1 MEYANPYVVANAEAS
16 ERTAFIRRTYIH
28 LALAIAV
35 FAGLEAFFLA
45 QPWAGPLAQK
55 MSSNWW
61 LVLIPFIAVSWI
73 ADKWALSATS
83 RGTQY
88 LGLGL
93 FIVAEAIIFIPL
105 LYIAKSV
112 DPDMIA
118 KAGIMTGFLFA
129 GITIIAFATKADFSF
144 LRGFVMVA
152 SFAALGF
159 IFVSMIFGF
168 NLGTLFS
175 GAMILVAGASIL
187 YSTSN
192 ILLHYR
198 TDQHVAA
205 ALSLFSSV
213 ALMFWY
219 ILRIFMSRD

>member
-1 MEYANPYVVANAEAS
+1 MEYANPYAVANAKAS
-16 ERTAFIRRTYIH
+16 ERTIFIRRTYIH

-35 FAGLEAFFLA
+35 FAGLEAILLA

-73 ADKWALSATS
+73 ADKWARSSTS
-83 RGTQY
+83 QSTQY

-105 LYIAKSV
+105 LYIAKSI
-112 DPDMIA
+112 DPDMIV
-118 KAGIMTGFLFA
+118 KAGIMTGFLF
-129 GITIIAFATKADFSF
+129 GGLTIVAFATKADFSF
-144 LRGFVMVA
+144 LRGFIMVA

-192 ILLHYR
+192 ILLHNR

-219 ILRIFMSRD
+219 ILQIFMSRD

>member
-129 GITIIAFATKADFSF
+129 GLTIIAFATKADFSF
-144 LRGFVMVA
+144 LRGFIMVA